1 MSTQSVIYC
10 NFCISLL
17 WFLQVVLDAVI
28 YIYKYRGPGFV
39 KKEILICSFVFST

>member
-28 YIYKYRGPGFV
+28 YIYIYINIEDLGLSRKR
-39 KKEILICSFVFST
+39 L